1 MKKYLQYL
9 KGVKFATIIAPILMI
24 LDSIGFVVQPYFM
37 GKIIDVGIANNDTA
51 YIIKMG
57 LIMIAFAFLAM
68 AGGFG
73 CMYFSAKAAFGFS
86 ANLRKDL
93 ISKIQEFSFVN
104 INSFSTASL
113 VTRLTNDVEVL
124 TQLFQMLLRT
134 AIRSPFMF
142 IGGVVMSLMINK
154 KLSLII
160 VVLIPIIFISI
171 LILLKVALP
180 FFKLV
185 QEKIDKVNLVI
196 RENLIGARVVK
207 AFVRENQQIK
217 RFDKANEELKATA
230 IKSFN
235 ILVTLMPLVYLI
247 MNVAIVAV
255 LWFGTDIAITGQLEI
270 GALSS
275 FITYI
280 TMTLSSLIMLSMVF
294 MNASRAKVSSD
305 RILEVLNTTPDIQ
318 DKENVDNNL
327 KIKKGLVEYNIN
339 SFEFSDS
346 QGEPILQD
354 IHFTVNPGEMIAII
368 GATGVG
374 KSTLVNLMPRFYDV
388 TDGYVKIDNINVKDY
403 SIENLRDGIGMVLQ
417 ENRLFSGTIKENIK
431 WGNKEAT
438 DEQIIHVCKVAQI
451 HDYIDQL
458 PNKYDS
464 KVEQRGSNF
473 SGGQKQR
480 LCIARALLKNPKIL
494 IMDDSV
500 SALDATTENNLK
512 RALRE
517 EFSNTTIFMITQRIS
532 SCRSADKVIVID
544 DGTISGIGTHDEL
557 MQNNDIYKEIYN
569 SQQEVISHE

>member
-544 DGTISGIGTHDEL
+544 DGTISGMGTHDEL

>member
-1 MKKYLQYL
+1 MKQYFKYL
-9 KGVKFATIIAPILMI
+9 KGVKLAVVLAPILMI
-24 LDSIGFVVQPYFM
+24 LDAIGFIVQPYFM
-37 GKIIDVGIANNDTA
+37 GKIIDVGIANNDVG
-51 YIIKMG
+51 YIIKTG
-57 LIMIAFAFLAM
+57 LIMIGFAFLTM

-73 CMYFSAKAAFGFS
+73 CMYFSAKAAFGFA

-93 ISKIQEFSFVN
+93 LSKIQEFSFVN

-124 TQLFQMLLRT
+124 TNLIQMLLRT
-134 AIRSPFMF
+134 AIRSPIMF
-142 IGGVVMSLMINK
+142 VGGVVMSLIINK

-160 VVLIPIIFISI
+160 VALIPILFISI
-171 LILLKVALP
+171 LLLLKVALP

-207 AFVRENQQIK
+207 AFVREKQQTDRFEIANQ
-217 RFDKANEELKATA
+217 ELKNTA

-235 ILVTLMPLVYLI
+235 ILISLAPLVYLI

-255 LWFGTDIAITGQLEI
+255 LWFGTDIAVQGELDIGQL
-270 GALSS
+270 SS
-275 FITYI
+275 YITYI
-280 TMTLSSLIMLSMVF
+280 TMTLSSLIMLSMIF

-305 RILEVLNTTPDIQ
+305 RILEVLNTIPDIK
-318 DKENVDNNL
+318 DSKNVDNNL
-327 KIKKGLVEYNIN
+327 KIQKGIVEYNIN

-346 QGEPILQD
+346 EGEPILKD
-354 IHFTVNPGEMIAII
+354 IKFIVNPGEMIAII
-368 GATGVG
+368 GSTGVG

-388 TDGYVKIDNINVKDY
+388 TDGYVKIDNIDVRDY
-403 SIENLRDGIGMVLQ
+403 SIENLRNGIGMVLQ

-438 DEQIIHVCKVAQI
+438 DEQIIHACKVAQI
-451 HDYIDQL
+451 HDFIDQL
-458 PNKYDS
+458 PDKYDS
-464 KVEQRGSNF
+464 KVEQRGTNF

-500 SALDATTENNLK
+500 SALDATTESNLK
-512 RALRE
+512 KALNE
-517 EFSNTTIFMITQRIS
+517 EFSNTTIFIITQRIS
-532 SCRSADKVIVID
+532 SCKSADKILVID
-544 DGTISGIGTHDEL
+544 DGTISGIGTHEEL
-557 MQNNDIYKEIYN
+557 MQNNEVYKEIYN